1 MALNSFLGQNLYAS
15 TVNVQTLRVPRVETV
30 TQETSRDTAVTS
42 NGLSADIVT
51 TDEALGD
58 GDTVAF
64 AVDCASFDVEDS
76 VLVQL
81 TDGVADLSEVS
92 VVVVTEM
99 AEGSFTLACTNHTGS
114 ALSYV
119 IIKRV

>member
-1 MALNSFLGQNLYAS
+1 MALNSFLGQNLYAT

-51 TDEALGD
+51 TAEALGD

-64 AVDCASFDVEDS
+64 AVDCASFDVGDL
-76 VLVQL
+76 VLVQI

-92 VVVVTEM
+92 VVVTEM
-99 AEGSFTLACTNHTGS
+99 AEGSFTLAYTNHTTATS
-114 ALSYV
+114 ATRS
-119 IIKRV
+119 RCRT